1 MYILVKNVRIC
12 NKQPYKICKIP
23 IFFVSLYAVNCAPMN
38 SLFLLIALYTISGKQ
53 ATASGEVPSGST
65 CEYVQTGNQSGQ
77 MTAGNEITLTLSGYD
92 ALQLQSVTLSMK
104 SNTSAGSGE
113 MQLKVGETEVW
124 RIADAPFSS
133 ADWAGAYSKD
143 WVNISHS
150 LGGLVVPDDAPI
162 VLHIKA
168 SKNSLYLQ
176 SVAVEYIGGQTEKY
190 TVSFRTYSSQQVEPI
205 TESQANAGVVLPDVA
220 VSDASWQFYG
230 WASAPV
236 DNQDKQPAVY
246 VAGATYYPSADCTLH
261 AVYVQHDEPQPW
273 WPTDDLSLGDY
284 LIGLYEPVNSYMYV
298 ATGGVTN
305 GMLATV
311 NRSVTST
318 DGWAAMSTI
327 SATEANIYTLDVK
340 DDTLTI
346 RHKATNSA
354 VLMGGNGKFAKT
366 SSANNAWIISPQEVE
381 TDAMPHYSISSEVGG
396 KTYYFSFNLVSDDV
410 YFCPQT
416 DQTRQHDLLL
426 YALSDIQDIT
436 WQYSSYA
443 FGSGV
448 QNTYQ
453 ENTSTYRM
461 PVGPY
466 MLIIKNGKKY
476 LQINE

>member
-1 MYILVKNVRIC
+1 
-12 NKQPYKICKIP
+12 
-23 IFFVSLYAVNCAPMN
+23 MN

-53 ATASGEVPSGST
+53 ATASGDIPSGST
-65 CEYVQTGNQSGQ
+65 CGYVQTGSQSGQ
-77 MTAGNEITLTLSGYD
+77 MTAGNEITLTLHGYD

-113 MQLKVGETEVW
+113 LQLNVGETEVW
-124 RIADAPFSS
+124 SIADAAFNK
-133 ADWAGAYSKD
+133 DTWAGAYSKD

-150 LGGLVVPDDAPI
+150 LGGLVVPNDAPI

-190 TVSFRTYSSQQVEPI
+190 TVSFRTYSSQQVGPL
-205 TESQANAGVVLPDVA
+205 TETQANAGVVLPDVE

-230 WASAPV
+230 WASAPI
-236 DNQDKQPAVY
+236 DMQETQPQVY
-246 VAGATYYPSADCTLH
+246 MAGAIYYPDADCTLH

-273 WPTDDLSLGDY
+273 WPTDDLTLGDY

-311 NRSVTST
+311 NMSVTTT
-318 DGWAAMSTI
+318 DGRASMPTSSCA
-327 SATEANIYTLDVK
+327 EANVYTLSVNN
-340 DDTLTI
+340 DTLTI
-346 RHKATNSA
+346 QHKATNSA

-366 SSANNAWIISPQEVE
+366 SAANNAWIIAPQEVG
-381 TDAMPHYSISSEVGG
+381 TDAMPHYTISSEAGG
-396 KTYYFSFNLVSDDV
+396 KTYYISFNV
-410 YFCPQT
+410 YADEVYLCPT
-416 DQTRQHDLLL
+416 TEQTRQHDLLL

-453 ENTSTYRM
+453 ENTSIYRM